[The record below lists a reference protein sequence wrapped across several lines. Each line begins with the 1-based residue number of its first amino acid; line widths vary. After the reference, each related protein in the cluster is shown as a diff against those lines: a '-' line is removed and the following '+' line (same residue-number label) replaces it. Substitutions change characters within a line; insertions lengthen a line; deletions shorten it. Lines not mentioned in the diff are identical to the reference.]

1 MSIHKG
7 EWRCLG
13 ECVSVGRPEAWRQ
26 GIGTPEHRP
35 GYPKKGYRDKEAHC
49 SDLVFDTRVLG
60 VAELKI

>member
-1 MSIHKG
+1 M
-7 EWRCLG
+7 
-13 ECVSVGRPEAWRQ
+13 SVGRPEAWRQ